1 MECYIYIY
9 ISTPATEVHSSVH
22 SRSDFMFPSTQYQAL
37 AGMKS
42 TDFPTP
48 LKDAECVSLV
58 MAYEFC
64 KTFHSKNKSAIFL
77 NWIACQL
84 DSEDS
89 ERKPACLFAVSSN

>member
-1 MECYIYIY
+1 MHNIVFLC
-9 ISTPATEVHSSVH
+9 
-22 SRSDFMFPSTQYQAL
+22 SDIMLPSTQYQAL

-48 LKDAECVSLV
+48 LRDAECVSLV
-58 MAYEFC
+58 MAYEFFQ
-64 KTFHSKNKSAIFL
+64 TFRSNDKSAIFL

-89 ERKPACLFAVSSN
+89 KRMPACLFAVSSS

>member
-1 MECYIYIY
+1 MHNIVFLC
-9 ISTPATEVHSSVH
+9 
-22 SRSDFMFPSTQYQAL
+22 SDIMLPSTQYQAL

-48 LKDAECVSLV
+48 LRDAECVSLV
-58 MAYEFC
+58 MAYEFFQ
-64 KTFHSKNKSAIFL
+64 TFRSEDKSAIFL

-89 ERKPACLFAVSSN
+89 EGMPACLFAVSSN